1 MDRLALCIPSAGPCH
16 FDDRSQRR
24 AGVWARVLAEL
35 QRQADERGELR
46 GRPCKRPAPADSRPQ
61 LRNRQ
66 LLRHDRSRRW
76 QVPPGTTSPGADGR
90 RGAAWCRP
98 RVDRQ
103 GRHLAGRK
111 VWRVSA
117 RKYQFAVT
125 RRASTMTGAVPGPAC
140 TALMTMIALRFR
152 KRQEQE
158 GKDRVIAAWRG
169 SSTYLDVVAR
179 RTGRIRGRG

>member
-1 MDRLALCIPSAGPCH
+1 VANCEDGLASAPLRLTAG
-16 FDDRSQRR
+16 RSYATDSCATTE
-24 AGVWARVLAEL
+24 AGAGRCLLAPL
-35 QRQADERGELR
+35 
-46 GRPCKRPAPADSRPQ
+46 
-61 LRNRQ
+61 
-66 LLRHDRSRRW
+66 
-76 QVPPGTTSPGADGR
+76 PPGAEGR

>member
-46 GRPCKRPAPADSRPQ
+46 GRPCKRPAPADSR
-61 LRNRQ
+61 RSYATDSCATTEAGAGWY
-66 LLRHDRSRRW
+66 LLAPL
-76 QVPPGTTSPGADGR
+76 PPGAEGR
-90 RGAAWCRP
+90 RGAARCRP

-179 RTGRIRGRG
+179 RTGRIRGHG